1 MADQAGGSAWHK
13 VLVKGL
19 GLTVKR
25 PLSARVRMAK
35 RAHAALVSI
44 VHSLVASM
52 RPRPMALS
60 RYREPPSTAVGA
72 GVPDARVK

>member
-19 GLTVKR
+19 GWTVKR

-35 RAHAALVSI
+35 SAHAELVSI
-44 VHSLVASM
+44 LYSVAASM
-52 RPRPMALS
+52 KPHPIALS
-60 RYREPPSTAVGA
+60 RFREPPSTPVGA
-72 GVPDARVK
+72 NVPDARTI